1 MYILKSFKVLKIQIL
16 KEPTCHFME
25 LNPTSTIVDREG
37 RAMPPHCS
45 PMKIDQEKDLVC
57 WTFYRI
63 YFCFSTISKMCP
75 KQPIPFL
82 IVDITYQYHIFKLMR
97 DLCPDHPILVDS
109 LDFQFKLPSWSCMW
123 VLRGFLPILVSN
135 RRTLLHFLI
144 SS

>member
-1 MYILKSFKVLKIQIL
+1 
-16 KEPTCHFME
+16 
-25 LNPTSTIVDREG
+25 
-37 RAMPPHCS
+37 
-45 PMKIDQEKDLVC
+45 MKIDQEKDLVC

-135 RRTLLHFLI
+135 RRTIALFDFKLSKYNFFILFLRFAWAIKTIGNRYSYI
-144 SS
+144 SN